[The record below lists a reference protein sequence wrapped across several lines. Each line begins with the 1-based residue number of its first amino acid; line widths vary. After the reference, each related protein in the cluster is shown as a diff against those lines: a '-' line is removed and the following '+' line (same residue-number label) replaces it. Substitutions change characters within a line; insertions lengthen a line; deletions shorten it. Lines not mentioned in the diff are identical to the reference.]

1 MLKYIIFD
9 FDGTLADSKEVAMS
23 AYNRLAERH
32 GFNRMNPEDLEHFRA
47 LSIAERCRFLRV
59 PMFRIPF
66 LAGEFY
72 GLYQESMKH
81 LTLFPGMKELLKE
94 LSERGYG
101 IAVISSNSEQ
111 NIRDFIHKH
120 SLDIEQVICSSHIY
134 GKDKML
140 RSFLKKNRLVNT
152 DVIYIGDEHR
162 DIMACKKIGIPV
174 IWVNW
179 GLDLL
184 HSVAHAS
191 PDFIVETPEEILRI
205 VESYRKK

>member
-32 GFNRMNPEDLEHFRA
+32 GFNRLHPEDIEHFRA

-59 PMFRIPF
+59 PMFKIPF

-81 LTLFPGMKELLKE
+81 LTLFPGMKELLNE
-94 LSERGYG
+94 LSNRGYG

-111 NIRDFIHKH
+111 NIREFIAKNA
-120 SLDIEQVICSSHIY
+120 LDIGQVICSSHIY

-140 RSFLKKNRLVNT
+140 RGFLKKNRLSNT
-152 DVIYIGDEHR
+152 EVIYIGDEHR

-184 HSVAHAS
+184 HSVAPAS
-191 PDFIVETPEEILRI
+191 PDFIVETPEEILGI
-205 VESYRKK
+205 VESYRGK